1 MNIPPTILVTLILTI
16 IFTLISHKFKKQN
29 FNLET
34 EQRLFMI
41 ISNILLILL
50 FGILGS
56 KLILNPDFFNIIA
69 TFSIFYIIWFYI
81 THSIVNYLSSDNNGV
96 LRY

>member
-1 MNIPPTILVTLILTI
+1 MVPTPIIVTLILTV
-16 IFTLISHKFKKQN
+16 IFGLISTYFHFDNFK
-29 FNLET
+29 LEP

-50 FGILGS
+50 FGNLGS
-56 KLILNPDFFNIIA
+56 SLLQDPNYIHVIGNV
-69 TFSIFYIIWFYI
+69 SIFYIVWYYCTF
-81 THSIVNYLSSDNNGV
+81 SLVNYLSSDNNGV